1 MTKSLT
7 QYSKASGCGCKIAP
21 AVLQEILQGLTLDV
35 GDFPKLVQGNHGS
48 DDCSVYDLGDG
59 QYLLQTLDFFTPLVD
74 DAFVYGQAA
83 AANALSDIWAM
94 AGRPVM
100 ANAIMGW
107 PIDTLPVSIA
117 REVMKGALSICKE
130 AGVALAGGH
139 TIDST
144 EPFFGLSVTGLIHA
158 AQLKTNAGAKIGD
171 TLLLTKPLG
180 IGMLSAAHKRGIC
193 SVEQNEALTMWLIKT
208 NHIGQKLAPMVGVH
222 ALTDITGF
230 GLAGHLLE
238 MCNASGVAA
247 NIHMAMIP
255 KLAEAESLAAN
266 FVLPDNAMRNWNA
279 YSSNIIL
286 SDSKAFPWLVDPQ
299 SSGGLLIAA
308 DPKTALEILTLCKDS
323 ENFCSIIGEITP
335 GNSRILCD

>member
-1 MTKSLT
+1 MKKSLT
-7 QYSKASGCGCKIAP
+7 QYSKASGCGCKIEP
-21 AVLQEILQGLTLDV
+21 AVLQEILQGLTLDA
-35 GDFPKLVQGNHGS
+35 GDFPKLMRGNHGS

-74 DAFVYGQAA
+74 DPFVYGQAA

-107 PIDTLPVSIA
+107 PVDSLAVSIA

-139 TIDST
+139 TIDSS
-144 EPFFGLSVTGLIHA
+144 EPFFGLGVTGLIPA
-158 AQLKTNAGAKIGD
+158 AHLKTNAGAKIGD

-193 SVEQNEALTMWLIKT
+193 SIEQNEALTMWLVKT
-208 NHIGQKLAPMVGVH
+208 NHIGQKLGPLKGVH

-238 MCNASGVAA
+238 MCKASGVSA
-247 NIHMAMIP
+247 NIHMEMMP
-255 KLAEAESLAAN
+255 KLAEAESLAAD
-266 FVLPDNAMRNWNA
+266 FLLPDNAMRNWNA

-286 SDSKAFPWLVDPQ
+286 SDPKAFPWLVDPQ

-308 DPKTALEILTLCKDS
+308 DPKTASEILTLCKDS
-323 ENFCSIIGEITP
+323 GSFCSIIGEITP
-335 GNSRILCD
+335 GNAKILCD